1 MWIEDRVA
9 REPQGFRDAP
19 SSPLDCFGPL
29 GDLPDAPAGPGRF
42 SFPTPGAAEPA
53 VLHAFPA
60 RGRPRGTVVLVPP
73 WKTPP
78 PARFR
83 SWIAMLGRAGWDTWF
98 LVPPEHL
105 ERTGP
110 GRRSGEGL
118 VGADLSRMRRALEQL
133 VREIRAS
140 CAVAAGRGPVGLLGF
155 SLGALAA
162 ALAATAREPLAFA
175 ALLAPPDLA
184 TVVEETPIGRRYRLL
199 AERAGAPV
207 PGAAALRAFLAPL
220 DPATRRPTARRL
232 FVAGG
237 VHDVI
242 ALRGPESLA
251 RAWGVEAR
259 VYPRGHLTL
268 LFACRALRL
277 DVVSFLREEVS

>member
-9 REPQGFRDAP
+9 RDPQGFRDAP
-19 SSPLDCFGPL
+19 PSPLGCFDPL
-29 GDLPDAPAGPGRF
+29 GDLPDGPAGPGRF
-42 SFPTPGAAEPA
+42 SFPSPGVAEPA

-60 RGRPRGTVVLVPP
+60 RGRRRGAVVLVPP

-78 PARFR
+78 PAWFR
-83 SWIAMLGRAGWDTWF
+83 NWIAMLGRAGWDTWF
-98 LVPPEHL
+98 LVPPQHL
-105 ERTGP
+105 ERTRP
-110 GRRSGEGL
+110 GGRSGEGL
-118 VGADLSRMRRALEQL
+118 VGADLERMRRALEQL
-133 VREIRAS
+133 VREIRVA
-140 CAVAAGRGPVGLLGF
+140 CALAAGRGQAGLLGF

-162 ALAATAREPLAFA
+162 ALAATGPEPLAFA

-184 TVVEETPIGRRYRLL
+184 AVVEETPIGRRYRLL

-207 PGAAALRAFLAPL
+207 PDAAALRASLAPL

-237 VHDVI
+237 AHDLI

-259 VYPRGHLTL
+259 LYPRGHLTL
-268 LFACRALRL
+268 LFACRALRR
-277 DVVSFLREEVS
+277 DFLQLLLEEAR